1 MSARCSLQRSA
12 RDLLRTVWLAVMPQE
27 AELSPLSVTVDAWWV
42 NSNVCERVRYM
53 RRIGERDPAIA
64 SSTPLSFPPSGG
76 DKELAV
82 SCRRAMDVAPK
93 AVAAS

>member
-42 NSNVCERVRYM
+42 NSNVCERVRYTAV
-53 RRIGERDPAIA
+53 RAPAIA